1 MNTWHLTSKLTK
13 TMAAL
18 GLATAALVA
27 QPAMA
32 EVGRTAV
39 QVNYADLNLTTPEGQ
54 DQLQS
59 RLDKAAIQVCRYD
72 AKGRLNT
79 SRTEIACHREARQKV
94 SVQMASIADD
104 NRLGG

>member
-1 MNTWHLTSKLTK
+1 MNTWHLTSKFTK

-18 GLATAALVA
+18 GLATTALVA

-32 EVGRTAV
+32 EVG
-39 QVNYADLNLTTPEGQ
+39 QVATHVSYNDLNLTTQEGQ
-54 DQLQS
+54 DELQR
-59 RLDKAAIQVCRYD
+59 RLDKAAVQVCRFD

-79 SRTEIACHREARQKV
+79 SKTEIACQREARQKV
-94 SVQMASIADD
+94 SVQMASVIRD